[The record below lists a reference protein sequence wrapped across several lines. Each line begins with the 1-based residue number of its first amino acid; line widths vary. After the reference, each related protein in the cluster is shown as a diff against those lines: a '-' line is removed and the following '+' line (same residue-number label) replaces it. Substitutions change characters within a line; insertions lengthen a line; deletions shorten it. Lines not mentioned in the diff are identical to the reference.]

1 MPWNIINSVKTV
13 ANTKKTDFVGWI
25 ATGYGSTN
33 TKLARSNN
41 GTTWTGLT
49 FPWTSEYYYNDIAYG
64 KDGAGNYLWVAVG
77 NVTGARIATSLDGIN
92 WTQGAPAAF
101 GTGFGIAYGKDGS
114 GVGLWVCACNGGI
127 APGNSIA
134 TSQDGINWTG
144 KGRNGFLYSAK
155 AIAYGKDSS
164 GVGLWIAVSDQGEN
178 NAIIRSSNGTNWSS
192 ISLSN
197 ILSSIK
203 SIRYGKND
211 AGNGLWVACGTGTTH
226 IFASSTDGGNTWSGN
241 GGKTIVSSVNEVSY
255 GKDGLGNGLWVAA
268 CSAWGA
274 SLNQF
279 VAISSNGT
287 TWSPVTISSSVIV
300 TLNGV
305 KYGKDGSG
313 NGLWVATGSG
323 QNNTN
328 SFAKSIDGTIWTGAG
343 GQNVFSTQG
352 NAIAFSE
359 IIVPP

>member
-25 ATGYGSTN
+25 ATGYGSAN
-33 TKLARSNN
+33 TRLARSNN

-64 KDGAGNYLWVAVG
+64 KDDAGNNLWVAVG

-101 GTGFGIAYGKDGS
+101 GVGNGIAYGKDGS

-134 TSQDGINWTG
+134 TSYDGTNWTG
-144 KGRNGFLYSAK
+144 KGRNGFLYGAK
-155 AIAYGKDSS
+155 AVAYGKDNLGN
-164 GVGLWIAVSDQGEN
+164 GVWIAVSDQGEN
-178 NAIIRSSNGTNWSS
+178 DAVIRSSNGTNWSS
-192 ISLSN
+192 ISSSG

-203 SIRYGKND
+203 NIRYGKNG
-211 AGNGLWVACGTGTTH
+211 AGNGLWVAGGTGTPN

-241 GGKTIVSSVNEVSY
+241 GGKTNFISVNEVSY
-255 GKDGLGNGLWVAA
+255 GKDGSGNGLWVAA
-268 CSAWGA
+268 CS
-274 SLNQF
+274 SYSSSPTKF

-287 TWSPVTISSSVIV
+287 TWSPVTINSSII
-300 TLNGV
+300 TTCNGV

-313 NGLWVATGSG
+313 NDLWVAIGSG

-328 SFAKSIDGTIWTGAG
+328 TFAISRNGDDWQGAG
-343 GQNVFSTQG
+343 GQTAFPTQG

-359 IIVPP
+359 IING